1 MLMNRMMKKLSFVII
16 FLISMVSG
24 CVIPASAQNLPAS
37 GAKISFSESMWD
49 FGYVPKAGTVTH
61 TYMIKNIGTDT
72 LIIVKVRPDCGC
84 TSTPLTQK
92 RIPPND
98 SAEMKI
104 FFDPKKVATT
114 ETMKK
119 LQVISNDPNNPFA
132 ETQFTAKI
140 GVANSLVKL
149 TPPEIDFDTVTPGAV
164 EVSRTV
170 TIENISGEK
179 LTVSRIEGPGE
190 DVEIRL
196 NSRTIKP
203 GESIQLLA
211 LLKKGTASVNLH
223 TSLTLN
229 FECSKVA
236 RVSIPILGEIVS
248 R

>member
-1 MLMNRMMKKLSFVII
+1 MNREMKKLSLVII
-16 FLISMVSG
+16 FLMSLISLG
-24 CVIPASAQNLPAS
+24 VILAFAQNLPAS

-49 FGYVPKAGTVTH
+49 FGYVPKVGTVTH
-61 TYMIKNIGTDT
+61 TYIIKNIGTDT

-92 RIPPND
+92 RLPPHD
-98 SAEMKI
+98 STKMKI
-104 FFDPKKVATT
+104 FFDPRKVATT
-114 ETMKK
+114 ETIKK

-132 ETQFTAKI
+132 ETQFMAKI

-149 TPPEIDFDTVTPGAV
+149 TPPQIDFDTVTPGAA
-164 EVSRTV
+164 EVSRIV

-179 LTVSRIEGPGE
+179 LSVSRIEGPGE

-196 NSRTIKP
+196 NNRTIKP

-211 LLKKGTASVNLH
+211 LLKNGTATGNLH
-223 TSLTLN
+223 TSLTLD
-229 FECSKVA
+229 FECSKEA
-236 RVSIPILGEIVS
+236 RISIPIFGEIVS